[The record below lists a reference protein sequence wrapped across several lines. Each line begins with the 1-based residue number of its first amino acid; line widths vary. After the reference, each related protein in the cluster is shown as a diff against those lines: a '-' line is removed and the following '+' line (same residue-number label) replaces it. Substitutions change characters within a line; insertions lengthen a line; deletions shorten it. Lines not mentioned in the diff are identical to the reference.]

1 MTANNAQV
9 ELEPTTFRVL
19 TQQFSYTTPYKHSNR
34 FNTDLVT
41 NDSKYSARVDRLQG
55 SVMDS
60 DCLRPVSQEDPVAV
74 LCLVQVQ
81 RVYRLVATM
90 DSSLMLSV
98 GKVERGLMYILWQPQ
113 RYYSPCKKICP
124 VPVWVQQIAIN
135 WLPLKTQIWLLPAQ
149 C

>member
-98 GKVERGLMYILWQPQ
+98 GKVERGLMYIL
-113 RYYSPCKKICP
+113 
-124 VPVWVQQIAIN
+124 
-135 WLPLKTQIWLLPAQ
+135 
-149 C
+149 